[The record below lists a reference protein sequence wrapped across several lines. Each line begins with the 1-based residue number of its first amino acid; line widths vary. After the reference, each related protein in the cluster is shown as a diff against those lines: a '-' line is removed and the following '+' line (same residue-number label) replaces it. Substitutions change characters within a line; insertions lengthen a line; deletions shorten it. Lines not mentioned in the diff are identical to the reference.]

1 METVEDLKRRIK
13 SADDLYDVVK
23 TMKTL
28 AAVSLRQ
35 HEESL
40 HSVDEYYRSVEL
52 GLKALLLSR
61 PSRHRAI
68 LPPETVAFIVGSD
81 QGMVGQFNESV
92 AAARGSARSVRFR
105 GRGPLWRGAAPEKTC
120 ALGGGRQGGRLRLGP
135 VRRGGRVLSP
145 PLLPPGDRR
154 DGAGCHSP
162 P

>member
-92 AAARGSARSVRFR
+92 AAFAEEDLCGEGQPRKKPALWAAGARAAASGSDRF
-105 GRGPLWRGAAPEKTC
+105 GE
-120 ALGGGRQGGRLRLGP
+120 
-135 VRRGGRVLSP
+135 VEEFF
-145 PLLPPGDRR
+145 LPPGDRR